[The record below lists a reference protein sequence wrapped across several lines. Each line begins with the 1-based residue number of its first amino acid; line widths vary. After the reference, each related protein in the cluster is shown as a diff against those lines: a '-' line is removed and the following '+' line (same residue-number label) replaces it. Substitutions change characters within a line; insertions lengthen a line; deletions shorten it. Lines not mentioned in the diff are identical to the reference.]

1 MTTITIPSALLEQAL
16 AALESCTTGGYV
28 DIDGDFQKT
37 YRYSKSLVDDA
48 LKAIRA
54 ELAKP
59 VEPSYTYA
67 STQATTCACC
77 GKHKHTPLRI
87 DAMGGYVCLTCID
100 QKLGSLLGEFGYPE
114 PDLTPAWHDAPNEL
128 GRWTTAAGKA
138 TDIRVDGAVMLD
150 REMRE
155 WTQARQMYLY
165 WSIAGWHVMIGRHFC
180 TLSCNS
186 PEDAILDAWNS
197 GEYDDLE
204 KCAAIAKAEGG
215 AG

>member
-1 MTTITIPSALLEQAL
+1 MTTITIHRALLEQAL

-59 VEPSYTYA
+59 VEQS
-67 STQATTCACC
+67 
-77 GKHKHTPLRI
+77 
-87 DAMGGYVCLTCID
+87 
-100 QKLGSLLGEFGYPE
+100 
-114 PDLTPAWHDAPNEL
+114 TPAWHDAPNEL